1 MKESIKKI
9 FAILILL
16 ILTINSSFLIVVST
30 AVDEIKNLIDETKVK
45 PIVEINIE
53 KYINYKL
60 SDESKGLLLQTNIK
74 TGIEYEED
82 EEYTPIR
89 TTKTIVNLP
98 QIDGKYPESLEVI
111 ANSTKATNGDDN
123 GKDMNYNY
131 EKENGKLE
139 IVVENKQNENGDIYK
154 DNINDAKD
162 EFVVISNYGADCYND
177 KNVKRNLNIAGT
189 VEEILS
195 NEDKT
200 SLKKDFTE
208 NFEEKENISGLISTK
223 VDTSDIYNGYI
234 YSNKQNGTKYLTEYT
249 ENMNINV
256 SYKDIA
262 DELTVE
268 TNNNFINSK
277 DKEVET
283 DEIIYKGVK
292 INKENVL
299 DILGED
305 GSLQILTKSGEV
317 LGEINK
323 DTEVPDDEV
332 VEINYENEQ
341 SEIIVKTTKPT
352 KVGTIKI
359 ESKKAIKET
368 MTDLDYKKIQIKNE
382 IKAFNNEQEINSFV
396 DSNTVDIQD
405 SETSVDLNLNNTE
418 WTNNFQNNVVMTAV
432 LVSNQMKNNLFENPV
447 IEIKLP
453 KKVENVI
460 INNINMLY
468 SDKLSIKNSEVIDK
482 DNCKV
487 IKIEV
492 EGNQNEYNSNPMV
505 DGPEIIIETSIIVKK
520 DIDSGEENIELS
532 YSNKN
537 GNIND
542 YKKQG
547 QNSKNIGI
555 KIESAIN
562 TEKLQNNTVSI
573 AENNDITGQAV
584 NGLVTE
590 VKAQVG
596 TDVLKEND
604 IVYRGEA
611 IKFTVSFKNDTEK
624 AMNNVSAIYNI
635 PEGTVYVTRNSKF
648 SDIQIPGEAGNYEN
662 DLYNK
667 HTDLKSVEVK
677 KEILQPGEIYQEE
690 YFILLDKLNDEN
702 AISNVFEFYVD
713 NNKISDKN
721 IKLTSKDAKLNVG
734 VFPAE
739 KKMYG
744 GDNVYEYYFD
754 VNNLTN
760 ENISN
765 AILEIKLGKEYQ
777 CLSKY
782 SDIIDYDVENGI
794 VKMSVD
800 NVKANEKIV
809 KKITVFANNFE
820 EDKFVHNAQ
829 ISATVYV
836 DEQTKY
842 RSVVDEKEFKT
853 TYFSIVQTCEKEG
866 ANLKKDEEIEYVF
879 NIKNEGDVVKHITF
893 SYNLPEGLIP
903 ISAEY
908 QMYELNSEDKYQ
920 LVTKKE
926 SISNNLYINGEK
938 QETLKFG
945 TSVYA
950 GESLQVKIRAKA
962 GNLLE
967 SKEVVNIATL
977 LGDNNSFTKI
987 SNAVKNKIL
996 SFDYKEE
1003 TEKPV
1008 EPEKPEKPEEPDQP
1022 DNPDT
1027 PNNPDNPGE
1036 NESTKE
1042 YKIDGVVWVDSNKD
1056 GKRDSDEELL
1066 ENVTVRLF
1074 NIENGQI
1081 DVDSSNNPR
1090 KITTDSKGYY
1100 HFDNIKKGKYIVLFE
1115 YDSDKFDITTYKAST
1130 VDEDSNSDTIEKEI
1144 NLDGKVFKAGVT
1156 DTIDLNKDYS
1166 NIDMGLIEKEKLDFR
1181 LDKYVSK
1188 ITVNYKGTNKTY
1200 DYNDAKLAKV
1210 EIASKELADS
1220 VVNIEYK
1227 IVVKNEG
1234 NTSGYLKEI
1243 IDYIPEGLTLSQTSS
1258 QEWKMDSKNN
1268 LVNTSLANKEIEPGE
1283 SKEVSITLTAKNVT
1297 KRLVNGAEI
1306 GKLYNVKG
1314 LQDIDSTDYNKDKN
1328 EDDYSEA
1335 EVIISVKTGI
1345 IKNIL
1350 KIICG
1355 IFIILIFVG
1364 ILYLIKNKKIG
1375 KIFIVGFLIVN
1386 AIVMIKPVNANDKI
1400 TVKMNGYND
1409 LAYTWTANGLKEHP
1423 ENSGGTYMCVS
1434 PGGRLEGK
1442 EYTYAQGETRTYDS
1456 KEDLLNAIAGY
1467 DVIANQMK
1475 NQGIENINDSFSGK
1489 LPAGVKFGTTDAETG
1504 ESVTKEQ
1511 VKAEGE
1517 ISGSIDSSDVGFKLI
1532 SNDTVKIGPFHIKW
1546 SPDEAYVESS
1556 DVQATGGGSASLSG
1570 GISNGGSFYVIAD
1583 MTANGISVDVNL
1595 YYEKKILR
1603 QVVSVTDYTPE
1614 NATEGTQDLVTM
1626 STETVEETIVFRK
1639 KLSASATIPK
1649 GSLKIKKTD
1658 YDTGDDLSGAKFLVK
1673 GTGENNSVYSNI
1685 VSTPVEVKNLLVGPY
1700 SVKEI
1705 GTPEGYRLDL
1715 QLKAEL
1721 KKDCSI
1727 SDGQTAEVEFKN
1739 RQYGDLE
1746 ISKVDSRTLLNHLE
1760 GLPFSGVQFRIKS
1773 SIGYVGARV
1782 DDTWDKFEP
1791 TGKEDAQIFKTDSSG
1806 KFKILNLPIHYSYEI
1821 EEVDLPA
1828 ALAQYYDVQSTN
1840 LNVKLVNN
1848 CYGAVSTG
1856 TYRNEQLRV
1865 DIQGSVWEDMAAGKT
1880 SLRDDMYGA
1889 GDKKVNGIT
1898 VYLRKG
1904 GAVISQTITDS
1915 AGNYFFAAKG
1925 SNYTIDIATIEQYSV
1940 EFEYN
1945 GLKYENVDIAKGYS
1959 KAKEID
1965 ANREKVNKNY
1975 HNINGASKKDEENK
1989 GITGEGVNLT
1999 YTSGESY
2006 NSQLLQ
2012 NTRYS
2017 SGSLAGS
2024 TEVDKAKISADTT
2037 TAGFVFSWSAGIR
2050 VIRGIDFGIY
2060 EREQPDLAIVSDI
2073 DNIQLTINNHT
2084 NTYEYKARSQYAS
2097 NGLPD
2102 IDLNPE
2108 YNAVLDG
2115 FSVFVKNDRSGNYGK
2130 CSYTRKIYDSYIA
2143 YTKNDKNNSDRL
2155 RVFVNYKIYVK
2166 NESSGLVERV
2176 SLKNYADPRLGK
2188 VEQSYYVAN
2197 NGQTG
2202 DVSWE
2207 NTSSGV
2213 WTTPEIAVDINPI
2226 ETMVVYLKYELNT
2239 DAIISLATK
2248 NEFELDRNVTEI
2260 NSYSTWKDGKVYAG
2274 IDRDSAPNNIN
2285 YNKIETYEDDTDAA
2299 PNLKFERKDSKMIT
2313 GYVFEDNPINGIDKD
2328 GLNTNKERIG
2338 NGIYDGENGVENV
2351 NVEIKNYDT
2360 QETAMLY
2367 SLDNNG
2373 EVIKQTAQM
2382 YTKNGEYNFI
2392 GMVPGQYYIQ
2402 YQYGT
2407 YKDGN
2412 GNVIKTVI
2420 KSPDKDIEVTTQDYK
2435 STIVDYNILG
2445 TLIENNIENP
2455 SGKATIENDFN
2466 QKKNNTALWYWY
2478 ENNGIKDYSSAV
2490 DNSTLRSNINKY
2502 LEKINYKVQN
2512 DYENQVDLNGNNS
2525 QYYYMISNTG
2535 IMDIP
2540 VEDFEKQVT
2549 DINYDETTLR
2559 NYQIKFGIT
2568 QRPKQSLNVNK
2579 EISRIKITL
2588 ADGQIL
2594 AEGDPRVEKIN
2605 YVTYPEGGLV
2615 KIEVDSEI
2623 IEGAHLEITYDIVI
2637 DSKSELDYDDI
2648 KYYRYGKVDETK
2660 LVKMNLDSI
2669 ADYVDEKLSVTYD
2682 IDDSNSDFAYYDS
2695 GTQIKNKWQLIT
2707 DTSLETNKLAG
2718 IDVNSEV
2725 YDDVQGRSNITVK
2738 NTDIKISPKDDP
2750 ATIKLTA
2757 KKLLTTLNDEDQ
2769 VYDNYTELIQVSNP
2783 VGRFYG
2789 QMLDGKWKY
2798 NTPGN
2803 FDIKTAETIAATT
2816 ENDNSSYNRPAH
2828 RQPKLVIVPPT
2839 GESTRTIYITIIV
2852 LACITL
2858 AGGIILII
2866 KKVMK

>member
-154 DNINDAKD
+154 NKINDARD

-200 SLKKDFTE
+200 SLKQDFAE

-234 YSNKQNGTKYLTEYT
+234 YSNNQNGTKYLTEYT

-299 DILGED
+299 DILGEE

-341 SEIIVKTTKPT
+341 SEIIVKITKPI

-368 MTDLDYKKIQIKNE
+368 MTDIDCKKIQITNE
-382 IKAFNNEQEINSFV
+382 IKAFNDEQKINSFV
-396 DSNTVDIQD
+396 NSNTVDIQD
-405 SETSVDLNLNNTE
+405 SETSIDLNVNNTE
-418 WTNNFQNNVVMTAV
+418 WTNSIKNNVVMTAT

-453 KKVENVI
+453 EKVENVI
-460 INNINMLY
+460 VNNINMLY
-468 SDKLSIKNSEVIDK
+468 SDKLSIKNSQVIDK

-487 IKIEV
+487 IKIEI
-492 EGNQNEYNSNPMV
+492 EGKQDEYNSNPMV
-505 DGPEIIIETSIIVKK
+505 DGPEIIIETGIIVKK
-520 DIDSGEENIELS
+520 DIDSSEENIELS

-604 IVYRGEA
+604 TVYKGEV

-635 PEGTVYVTRNSKF
+635 PEGAVYVTRNSKYT
-648 SDIQIPGEAGNYEN
+648 DTQIPGEEGYYEN
-662 DLYNK
+662 ELYAKN
-667 HTDLKSVEVK
+667 TDLKSFKVE
-677 KEILQPGEIYQEE
+677 KEILQPQETYKE
-690 YFILLDKLNDEN
+690 DYFVLIEDVNVEN
-702 AISNVFEFYVD
+702 KIINSFDFYVD
-713 NNKISDKN
+713 SDKIDN
-721 IKLTSKDAKLNVG
+721 KTLNVTTKDATLNVG
-734 VFPAE
+734 VFPGE
-739 KKMYG
+739 QVYFSG
-744 GDNVYEYYFD
+744 NYTYEYFIE

-760 ENISN
+760 SKVENATVKIQ
-765 AILEIKLGKEYQ
+765 LGKEFE
-777 CLSKY
+777 CLDGY
-782 SDIIDYDVENGI
+782 INEEDYDTVNKT
-794 VKMSVD
+794 VKFSIDEIGV
-800 NVKANEKIV
+800 NAKKNFKIRVKAK
-809 KKITVFANNFE
+809 NFE
-820 EDKFVHNAQ
+820 ENKNIYNLQV
-829 ISATVYV
+829 SAIVYTN
-836 DEQTKY
+836 EENKY
-842 RSVVDEKEFKT
+842 RSAIDEKEIKT
-853 TYFSIVQTCEKEG
+853 TYFSIVQTCSKEG
-866 ANLKKDEEIEYVF
+866 QKLKKDEEIEYVF
-879 NIKNEGDVVKHITF
+879 EVKNEGEVKEYINF
-893 SYNLPEGLIP
+893 IDDLPDGILP
-903 ISAEY
+903 ISVEY
-908 QMYELNSEDKYQ
+908 QMYEAKGKNDYE
-920 LVTKKE
+920 LVTKTEDISDEIYEDEEDEEARE
-926 SISNNLYINGEK
+926 SVNFKTYILPGK
-938 QETLKFG
+938 TI
-945 TSVYA
+945 T
-950 GESLQVKIRAKA
+950 VKVKGQAD
-962 GNLLE
+962 
-967 SKEVVNIATL
+967 TL
-977 LGDNNSFTKI
+977 LKEKTVKNVGTVSGDNIFTKV
-987 SNAVKNKIL
+987 SNVIEVKLMPFNY
-996 SFDYKEE
+996 DENAQ
-1003 TEKPV
+1003 
-1008 EPEKPEKPEEPDQP
+1008 EPEKPDEPSTPEEPEEPNEP
-1022 DNPDT
+1022 DKPNTPDT
-1027 PNNPDNPGE
+1027 PEEPGE
-1036 NESTKE
+1036 DENNKK

-1056 GKRDSDEELL
+1056 GKRDSGEELL
-1066 ENVTVRLF
+1066 ENITVRLF

-1090 KITTDSKGYY
+1090 KITTNSNGYY

-1130 VDEDSNSDTIEKEI
+1130 VNEDSNSDTIEKEI

-1156 DTIDLNKDYS
+1156 DTIDLNKDYL
-1166 NIDMGLIEKEKLDFR
+1166 NIDMGLMEKEKIDFR

-1188 ITVNYKGTNKTY
+1188 ITVNCKGTNKTY
-1200 DYNDAKLAKV
+1200 NYNDTKLAKI
-1210 EIASKELADS
+1210 EIPSKELADS
-1220 VVNIEYK
+1220 VVEIEYK

-1243 IDYIPEGLTLSQTSS
+1243 IEYIPDGLTLSQTSS
-1258 QEWKMDSKNN
+1258 QEWKKDSKNN

-1283 SKEVSITLTAKNVT
+1283 SKEVSITLTSKNVT

-1306 GKLYNVKG
+1306 GKLYNIKG
-1314 LQDIDSTDYNKDKN
+1314 LQDIDSTDYNQNKD

-1345 IKNIL
+1345 LKNIMFVIGTL
-1350 KIICG
+1350 IGLIC
-1355 IFIILIFVG
+1355 IAFIIKALKNKNIRKSIFTLLFVG
-1364 ILYLIKNKKIG
+1364 
-1375 KIFIVGFLIVN
+1375 
-1386 AIVMIKPVNANDKI
+1386 MIIAMNTYTFAGN
-1400 TVKMNGYND
+1400 TVKIEYGD
-1409 LAYTWTANGLKEHP
+1409 LEMHVDR
-1423 ENSGGTYMCVS
+1423 NSGNWETVNNGGEYTCVS
-1434 PGGRLEGK
+1434 PGQHLCSKPHAYKVDSYQTCETK
-1442 EYTYAQGETRTYDS
+1442 GELL
-1456 KEDLLNAIAGY
+1456 DLLGDYEGLTDDLPNLDLEFKNPDAS
-1467 DVIANQMK
+1467 DVKI
-1475 NQGIENINDSFSGK
+1475 
-1489 LPAGVKFGTTDAETG
+1489 DA
-1504 ESVTKEQ
+1504 S
-1511 VKAEGE
+1511 
-1517 ISGSIDSSDVGFKLI
+1517 ISGDGDIELID
-1532 SNDTVKIGPFHIKW
+1532 NDTVRIGPFTASWTPTKSIMTYDIET
-1546 SPDEAYVESS
+1546 S
-1556 DVQATGGGSASLSG
+1556 GGGSASVSG
-1570 GISNGGSFYVIAD
+1570 GITNGKPFYIICD
-1583 MTANGISVDVNL
+1583 TKVDTGTIKIHLN
-1595 YYEKKILR
+1595 YTKKITKKYVR
-1603 QVVSVTDYTPE
+1603 VTTYTPDPE
-1614 NATEGTQDLVTM
+1614 KAGKDGYCEVSDGQTLVTFEQKI
-1626 STETVEETIVFRK
+1626 ETTTIKRK
-1639 KLSASATIPK
+1639 KNLSIGFTIPK
-1649 GSLKIKKTD
+1649 GKLKIDKKD
-1658 YDTGDDLSGAKFLVK
+1658 YDTGANLSGAKMQVVGVSGLGK
-1673 GTGENNSVYSNI
+1673 GYSRV
-1685 VSTPVEVKNLLVGPY
+1685 VSTPIVLDNLLIGEYVVTEVGAPD
-1700 SVKEI
+1700 
-1705 GTPEGYRLDL
+1705 GYRLDL
-1715 QLKAEL
+1715 QLKSEL
-1721 KKDCSI
+1721 EKSCGI
-1727 SDGQTAEVEFKN
+1727 SEGQTTKVKFRN

-1746 ISKVDSRTLLNHLE
+1746 ISKVDSRTSLNHLE

-1773 SIGYVGARV
+1773 SIGYVGAQV
-1782 DDTWDKFEP
+1782 DDTWDKFIP
-1791 TGKEDAQIFKTDSSG
+1791 TGQAGAQIFTTDSSG
-1806 KFKILNLPIHYSYEI
+1806 KFKISNLPIHYSYEI

-1865 DIQGSVWEDMAAGKT
+1865 DIQGSVWEDIAAGKT

-1904 GAVISQTITDS
+1904 GAVISQTITDL

-1925 SNYTIDIATIEQYSV
+1925 SDYTIDIASIGQYSV

-1965 ANREKVNKNY
+1965 TDRERLNKNY
-1975 HNINGASKKDEENK
+1975 HNINGASKKDEGNK
-1989 GITGEGVNLT
+1989 GITGEGANLT

-2006 NSQLLQ
+2006 NSQLVQ
-2012 NTRYS
+2012 NTGYS

-2435 STIVDYNILG
+2435 STIVDYNIFG

-2637 DSKSELDYDDI
+2637 DNKSELDYDDI

-2707 DTSLETNKLAG
+2707 DTSLEKDKLAG

>member
-82 EEYTPIR
+82 EKYTTIR

-154 DNINDAKD
+154 NKINDARD

-200 SLKKDFTE
+200 SLKQDFAE

-234 YSNKQNGTKYLTEYT
+234 YSNNQNGTKYLTEYT

-256 SYKDIA
+256 SYKEIS
-262 DELTVE
+262 DELTVK
-268 TNNNFINSK
+268 TNNKFINSK

-299 DILGED
+299 DILGEE

-317 LGEINK
+317 LGKINK
-323 DTEVPDDEV
+323 DTEVPDDGE

-341 SEIIVKTTKPT
+341 SEIIVKITKPI

-368 MTDLDYKKIQIKNE
+368 MTDIDCKKIQITNE
-382 IKAFNNEQEINSFV
+382 IKAFNDEQKINSFV
-396 DSNTVDIQD
+396 NSNTVDIQD
-405 SETSVDLNLNNTE
+405 SETSIDLNVNNTE
-418 WTNNFQNNVVMTAV
+418 WTNSIKNNVVMTAT

-453 KKVENVI
+453 EKVENVI
-460 INNINMLY
+460 VNNINMLY
-468 SDKLSIKNSEVIDK
+468 SDKLSIKNSQVIDK

-487 IKIEV
+487 IKIEI
-492 EGNQNEYNSNPMV
+492 EGKQDEYNSNPMV
-505 DGPEIIIETSIIVKK
+505 DGPEIIIETDIIVKK
-520 DIDSGEENIELS
+520 DIDSSEENIELS

-573 AENNDITGQAV
+573 AENNDIAGQAV

-604 IVYRGEA
+604 TVYKGEV
-611 IKFTVSFKNDTEK
+611 IKFTVAFKNDTEK

-635 PEGTVYVTRNSKF
+635 PEGAVYVTRNKQF
-648 SDIQIPGEAGNYEN
+648 SDVQVPGEEGYYEN
-662 DLYNK
+662 ELYAKN
-667 HTDLKSVEVK
+667 TDLKSFKVE
-677 KEILQPGEIYQEE
+677 KEVLQPQETYKQD
-690 YFILLDKLNDEN
+690 YFILIEELNKEN
-702 AISNVFEFYVD
+702 TILNQFDFYVD
-713 NNKISDKN
+713 NNNVNSEIVKLTTEDALLSVGIFPMEESYFSGNYTYEACIRVKN
-721 IKLTSKDAKLNVG
+721 IADKEIKDATLQVQLSK
-734 VFPAE
+734 E
-739 KKMYG
+739 
-744 GDNVYEYYFD
+744 
-754 VNNLTN
+754 
-760 ENISN
+760 
-765 AILEIKLGKEYQ
+765 LE
-777 CLSKY
+777 CLSGY
-782 SDIIDYDVENGI
+782 LNIEDYDIENGVI
-794 VKMSVD
+794 TFKID
-800 NVKANEKIV
+800 KIEANGEKTFGIRAKA
-809 KKITVFANNFE
+809 KKFE
-820 EDKFVHNAQ
+820 ENKNEHDLQ
-829 ISATVYV
+829 ISAVTYV
-836 DEQTKY
+836 NENNRY
-842 RSVVDEKEFKT
+842 RSIVDEKEVKT
-853 TYFSIVQTCEKEG
+853 TYFSVVQSCDKDG
-866 ANLKKDEEIEYVF
+866 KKLKKDEEIEFIF
-879 NIKNEGDVVKHITF
+879 NVKNEGEIEDFINF
-893 SYNLPEGLIP
+893 IDDLPEGILP
-903 ISAEY
+903 ISLEY
-908 QMYELNSEDKYQ
+908 QVYEKNEAKEWVKQTKTED
-920 LVTKKE
+920 
-926 SISNNLYINGEK
+926 ISDEIEMDDEKVETVNFKSYVLPGE
-938 QETLKFG
+938 TI
-945 TSVYA
+945 
-950 GESLQVKIRAKA
+950 QVKIK
-962 GNLLE
+962 G
-967 SKEVVNIATL
+967 KVDTL
-977 LGDNNSFTKI
+977 LKEKTVKNVGTVSGNNIFTKI
-987 SNAVKNKIL
+987 SNAIEVKLMPFNYNG
-996 SFDYKEE
+996 DEQ
-1003 TEKPV
+1003 
-1008 EPEKPEKPEEPDQP
+1008 KPEEPEEPENPEDPEDPDQP

-1027 PNNPDNPGE
+1027 PNIPDNPAEDE
-1036 NESTKE
+1036 NTKE

-1066 ENVTVRLF
+1066 ENVIVRLF

-1115 YDSDKFDITTYKAST
+1115 YYSDKFDITTYKAST
-1130 VDEDSNSDTIEKEI
+1130 VNEDSNSDTIEKEI

-1210 EIASKELADS
+1210 EISSKELADS
-1220 VVNIEYK
+1220 VVDIEYK

-1268 LVNTSLANKEIEPGE
+1268 LVNTSLSNKEIEPGE

-1297 KRLVNGAEI
+1297 NRLVNGAEI

-1345 IKNIL
+1345 LKNIIL
-1350 KIICG
+1350 VIGVI
-1355 IFIILIFVG
+1355 IILICIAFIIKAFKDKNTRKILFSVFVFIDTIIAMCTYGFGVDLSYGDLG
-1364 ILYLIKNKKIG
+1364 IHVNVNTG
-1375 KIFIVGFLIVN
+1375 QWEQVG
-1386 AIVMIKPVNANDKI
+1386 
-1400 TVKMNGYND
+1400 NGDYI
-1409 LAYTWTANGLKEHP
+1409 
-1423 ENSGGTYMCVS
+1423 CVS
-1434 PGGRLEGK
+1434 PQKHLCN
-1442 EYTYAQGETRTYDS
+1442 GEHKYITTS
-1456 KEDLLNAIAGY
+1456 TTKCETEAELLDLLGNYEKITDDIDLPGLDLEFANPTTPKTQLTATLTGDAGMNLIDNNTVEVGPFTAKWSPSKAVMTY
-1467 DVIANQMK
+1467 EIQTTGSGSASIK
-1475 NQGIENINDSFSGK
+1475 GGIKSGE
-1489 LPAGVKFGTTDAETG
+1489 PFY
-1504 ESVTKEQ
+1504 VTCDT
-1511 VKAEGE
+1511 
-1517 ISGSIDSSDVGFKLI
+1517 SIDSVV
-1532 SNDTVKIGPFHIKW
+1532 VKIHLKYTKKITKK
-1546 SPDEAYVESS
+1546 
-1556 DVQATGGGSASLSG
+1556 
-1570 GISNGGSFYVIAD
+1570 YVIVETETPD
-1583 MTANGISVDVNL
+1583 TSVAGQMIPGTKDNPK
-1595 YYEKKILR
+1595 YYC
-1603 QVVSVTDYTPE
+1603 SY
-1614 NATEGTQDLVTM
+1614 M
-1626 STETVEETIVFRK
+1626 STIQTLVRVYQRTETKTITQK
-1639 KLSASATIPK
+1639 KNLSIGFTIPK
-1649 GSLKIKKTD
+1649 GKLKIDKKD
-1658 YDTGDDLSGAKFLVK
+1658 YDTGANLSGAKMQVVGVSGLGK
-1673 GTGENNSVYSNI
+1673 GYSRV
-1685 VSTPVEVKNLLVGPY
+1685 VSTPIVLDNLLIGEYVVTEVGAPD
-1700 SVKEI
+1700 
-1705 GTPEGYRLDL
+1705 GYRLDL
-1715 QLKAEL
+1715 QLKSEL
-1721 KKDCSI
+1721 EKSCGI
-1727 SDGQTAEVEFKN
+1727 SEGQTTKVKFRN

-1746 ISKVDSRTLLNHLE
+1746 ISKVDSRTSLNHLE

-1773 SIGYVGARV
+1773 SIGYVGAQV
-1782 DDTWDKFEP
+1782 DDTWDKFIP
-1791 TGKEDAQIFKTDSSG
+1791 TGQAGAQIFTTDSSG
-1806 KFKILNLPIHYSYEI
+1806 KFKISNLPIHYSYEI

-1865 DIQGSVWEDMAAGKT
+1865 DIQGSVWEDIAAGKK

-1904 GAVISQTITDS
+1904 GAVISQTITDL

-1925 SNYTIDIATIEQYSV
+1925 SDYTIDIASIGQYSI

-1965 ANREKVNKNY
+1965 TDRERLNKNY
-1975 HNINGASKKDEENK
+1975 HNINGASKKDEGNK
-1989 GITGEGVNLT
+1989 GITGEGANLT

-2725 YDDVQGRSNITVK
+2725 YDAVKGRSNITVR

-2750 ATIKLTA
+2750 VTIKLTA
-2757 KKLLTTLNDEDQ
+2757 KKLLTTLNNEDQ

-2789 QMLDGKWKY
+2789 QMLDGKWKH

-2803 FDIKTAETIAATT
+2803 FNIKTAETIAATT